1 VIPPVRRASTP
12 DLMLTPDFSIR
23 IKKRIPRWFTLFGVI
38 MGVVVVFPI
47 LAPIFMAIGWS
58 AIGKAIYFIYSF
70 LCHQLPE
77 RSYFLFGSKLTYSL
91 AEIQAA
97 WQNTTNPL
105 ILRQFIGNPEM
116 GWKAAWSDRMVS
128 MYTATWVFGLLWWPL
143 RRRLKPLPWWGLVLF
158 LLPMAVDG
166 LSHFLSDL
174 AGIGDGFRD
183 SNAWLAVL
191 TNNTLPIGFYV
202 GDAWGSFNSLMRL
215 LTGMLFG
222 IGIIWFS
229 FPYLD
234 LAFSTN
240 EMPRPLFTQQ
250 RSSNALDA
258 PGSEDKL

>member
-1 VIPPVRRASTP
+1 MI
-12 DLMLTPDFSIR
+12 
-23 IKKRIPRWFTLFGVI
+23 KRIPRWFTIFGII
-38 MGVVVVFPI
+38 MGVVVALPF

-58 AIGKAIYFIYSF
+58 GIGKAIYFIYSF

-91 AEIQAA
+91 PEIQAA
-97 WQNTTNPL
+97 WQNTTSPL

-116 GWKAAWSDRMVS
+116 GWKVAWSDRMVS
-128 MYTATWVFGLLWWPL
+128 MYTATWIIGILWWPF
-143 RRRLKPLPWWGLVLF
+143 RRRLKPLPWWGLALF

-166 LSHFLSDL
+166 SSHFLSDL
-174 AGIGDGFRD
+174 AGIGEGFRD
-183 SNAWLAVL
+183 SNAWLALL

-234 LAFSTN
+234 LAYSPN
-240 EMPRPLFTQQ
+240 KKTQPPVTQ
-250 RSSNALDA
+250 LACSNALDV
-258 PGSEDKL
+258 PGLEDEL